1 MTDSVLVTWATRFGA
16 TEEVAQAVAAAL
28 RQSGLTVEARPI
40 AEIKTVE
47 PYSAIVLG
55 CALYAGHIHRDA
67 RRFLAAHRSELLARP
82 VAVFVLGPVHS
93 DEKEWHGARAQ
104 VSKELARLPWFTP
117 VALEVFGGRWDPSK
131 MGFPFSWL
139 PGVQR
144 IPVSDARDWEAIRQW
159 AGTLVS
165 LLQQAP
171 VGA

>member
-1 MTDSVLVTWATRFGA
+1 MTDSVLVTWATRFGS
-16 TEEVAQAVAAAL
+16 TEEVAQEVAAVL
-28 RQSGLTVEARPI
+28 RQSGQAVEARRI
-40 AEIKTVE
+40 ADIETIE
-47 PYSAIVLG
+47 PYCAIVLG

-82 VAVFVLGPVHS
+82 VAMFVLGPVHS
-93 DEKEWHGARAQ
+93 DEKEWQGARSQ
-104 VSKELARLPWFTP
+104 LSKELSRLRWFTP